1 MKPLLVLLIVF
12 GITAAVSKIIYHQ
25 WHLEFAGNLA
35 MSIMLFFTAMAHFVF
50 NKGMTMMLPS
60 FIPFKK
66 ETVYVTGLIE
76 ILAAIGL
83 LIKPYRHMTAVLL
96 IIFFLLIL
104 PANIYAAINKVN
116 HEKGNRSGNDVKY
129 LWFRIPLQI
138 FFIEWVWY
146 FGI

>member
-12 GITAAVSKIIYHQ
+12 GIATIASKIFFHQ
-25 WHLEFAGNLA
+25 WNFDFCGNLA

-50 NKGMTMMLPS
+50 NKGMAMMLPH

-66 ETVYVTGLIE
+66 LVVYLTGLIE
-76 ILAAIGL
+76 ILAGIGL
-83 LIKPYRHMTAVLL
+83 LIKPYRHITSVLL
-96 IIFFLLIL
+96 IIFFILIL
-104 PANIYAAINKVN
+104 PANIYAAMNKVN
-116 HEKGNRSGNDVKY
+116 HEKGDHSGNDLKY

-138 FFIEWVWY
+138 FFIQWVWY